1 MDVANSV
8 VLLTLWSSSFIHQ
21 ADCEHH
27 VQFFFFSSTPSSIL
41 HLLSELGNKTPH
53 RAKSFNQSFGSWS
66 RMNRL
71 RAAES
76 AEMRD
81 FVLNLCDKEKPERG
95 CEAFNSSDVL
105 HRRIPEEGS
114 SGERETRRRHL
125 RAAGRACS
133 FMLS

>member
-8 VLLTLWSSSFIHQ
+8 LLMTLWSSSFIHR

-27 VQFFFFSSTPSSIL
+27 VQFTPPSSIL

-76 AEMRD
+76 AEIRD

-95 CEAFNSSDVL
+95 CKAFNSSDVL

-114 SGERETRRRHL
+114 SGEPETRRRHL